1 MPRLLV
7 QLQLMHIYG
16 LSDILNLIHTNK
28 VFAMLCVMW
37 KYEHCMSIQEMH
49 SEEDKISK
57 EN

>member
-1 MPRLLV
+1 M
-7 QLQLMHIYG
+7 YA

-28 VFAMLCVMW
+28 VFALLGVKR
-37 KYEHCMSIQEMH
+37 KYEHCMPIQEMH